1 MIISPPGTS
10 LASGTTAEAG
20 RAMSPEVLALCAA
33 ALGVKIPP
41 ERAQAAANGAN
52 AVLRTLA
59 RRAGT
64 LRFESEPADYV
75 VEIQRARQ
83 R

>member
-1 MIISPPGTS
+1 
-10 LASGTTAEAG
+10 
-20 RAMSPEVLALCAA
+20 MSPEVLALCAA

-64 LRFESEPADYV
+64 LRFESEPADYL
-75 VEIQRARQ
+75 VEIQRAKQ
-83 R
+83 Q

>member
-1 MIISPPGTS
+1 MIISPPGTA
-10 LASGTTAEAG
+10 LTDGKTAEAG
-20 RAMSPEVLALCAA
+20 PAMSPEVLALCAA

-64 LRFESEPADYV
+64 LRLESEPADYL
-75 VEIQRARQ
+75 VEIERAKQ
-83 R
+83 Q

>member
-1 MIISPPGTS
+1 MIISPPGTP
-10 LASGTTAEAG
+10 LADGKTAEAG
-20 RAMSPEVLALCAA
+20 PAMSPEVLALCAA

-41 ERAQAAANGAN
+41 ERAKAAANGAN

-64 LRFESEPADYV
+64 LRFESEPVDYL
-75 VEIQRARQ
+75 VEIQRAKQ
-83 R
+83 Q